1 MLAFATTFLLLF
13 VETAKKSESGFTVWY
28 DRYFNI
34 PGFELWK
41 FINLALFIVFMIWAS
56 RKLGVSEAFKAR
68 REKIRAELIRAEQEK
83 QAALAKLT
91 TAEGKLAQL
100 DTEKE
105 NILNKAKEEAAL
117 EKKRLADHTKA
128 DVNRLKAQA
137 EADLTRLVG
146 QQRSELRRFSAEE
159 SVRKA
164 EEKLRSAIDGK
175 TDARLVKASIAEIG
189 GLN

>member
-1 MLAFATTFLLLF
+1 MLAFATTFLLLLA
-13 VETAKKSESGFTVWY
+13 ETAKKTGGGFTETY

-41 FINLALFIVFMIWAS
+41 FINLVIFVLIAVYFGKKKFGPKYI
-56 RKLGVSEAFKAR
+56 AR
-68 REKIRAELIRAEQEK
+68 RDAIRAELIRAEEAK

-91 TAEGKLAQL
+91 SAEGKLAQL
-100 DTEKE
+100 ETEKV
-105 NILNKAKEEAAL
+105 NILARAKEEAAA

-128 DVNRLKAQA
+128 DVERLRAQA
-137 EADLTRLVG
+137 EADLARLAG
-146 QQRSELRRFSAEE
+146 QQRNELRRFSAEE
-159 SVRKA
+159 SIRKA

-175 TDARLVKASIAEIG
+175 TDARLVKAGIAEIG

>member
-13 VETAKKSESGFTVWY
+13 AETKSSWASFLEWY
-28 DRYFNI
+28 ERNFNI

-41 FINLALFIVFMIWAS
+41 FINLGIFIWIMVYLLKKPLS
-56 RKLGVSEAFKAR
+56 DAFHAKRDA
-68 REKIRAELIRAEQEK
+68 IRAELIRAEQEK
-83 QAALAKLT
+83 QVALAKLT
-91 TAEGKLAQL
+91 VAEGKLVQL
-100 DTEKE
+100 ETEKE
-105 NILNKAKEEAAL
+105 NILSQAREEAAL

-128 DVNRLKAQA
+128 DIQRMKAQA
-137 EADLTRLVG
+137 EADLARVVS
-146 QQRSELRRFSAEE
+146 QQRNELRRFSAEE